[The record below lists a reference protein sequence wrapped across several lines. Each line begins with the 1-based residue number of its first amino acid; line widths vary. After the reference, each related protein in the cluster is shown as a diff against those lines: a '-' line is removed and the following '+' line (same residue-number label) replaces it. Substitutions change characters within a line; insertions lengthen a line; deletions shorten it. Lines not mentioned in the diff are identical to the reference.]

1 MKNIY
6 DAMREKLELI
16 EQYQKEVQKLNRE
29 IKALQAIAPMLE
41 EAGDRDSDAFRTYE
55 QRLAGAGGNGQS
67 KAIFP

>member
-16 EQYQKEVQKLNRE
+16 EQRQQEVQKLNDE

-41 EAGDRDSDAFRTYE
+41 EAGDRDSDAFREYE
-55 QRLAGAGGNGQS
+55 QRLAATGSNGQR
-67 KAIFP
+67 KNIFP